1 MEPETE
7 YEPRIL
13 AFLCNWCS
21 YAGADLAG
29 VGRNQYPTNVRVIRL
44 MCSGRVDPVFVL
56 DALIKG
62 VDGVLILGCHL
73 GDCHYSDG
81 NYEAKIKYEMLKEIL
96 KFVNMDHRIDLN
108 WVSAAEGLYF
118 ANIITKFTEKIQLLG
133 PNPIVKKTETR
144 ELEDKLQ
151 AIKQVVSSSRVRKL
165 IGRER
170 EITSIGNVYDRKK
183 DIAEFKAL
191 LTDIL
196 HSEFIRNLIQVKIH
210 NQPSSAKEIAQK
222 LNYDPKM
229 IFEHFLVLQ
238 QRGLIEL
245 EEIKGLSPIYKEIP
259 SGKITQ

>member
-1 MEPETE
+1 LEPETDF
-7 YEPRIL
+7 EPKIL

-29 VGRNQYPTNVRVIRL
+29 VGRNQYPSNVRVIRL

-81 NYEAKIKYEMLKEIL
+81 NYEAKIKYEMLQEIL
-96 KFVNMDHRIDLN
+96 KFVKMDGRIDLN

-118 ANIITKFTEKIQLLG
+118 ANIITNFTEKINDLG
-133 PNPIVKKTETR
+133 PNPMVGPTKTR

-151 AIKQVVSSSRVRKL
+151 AIKKVVSGSRVRKL

-170 EITSIGNVYDRKK
+170 QMTEVGNVYDFKREV
-183 DIAEFKAL
+183 AQFKAIL
-191 LTDIL
+191 KEVL
-196 HSEFIRNLIQVKIH
+196 HSEFIRNLIQVQLQG
-210 NQPSSAKEIAQK
+210 QPSSVKQVAQK
-222 LNYDPKM
+222 LDLDPQV
-229 IFEHFLVLQ
+229 IFEHFLILQ

-245 EEIKGLSPIYKEIP
+245 YETQGLSPIYKI
-259 SGKITQ
+259 I